1 MPKGR
6 RGGRVRGAGGRRRLM
21 LMAGANRALDA
32 LFPGMPCAGI
42 AKRQHSGEAVPLA
55 AAQEAAGLFLACR
68 GRAGVGGGAWEGCG

>member
-6 RGGRVRGAGGRRRLM
+6 RGGRVRGAGGRRRLLM
-21 LMAGANRALDA
+21 MAGAKRARDA
-32 LFPGMPCAGI
+32 TLSGMLCAGI
-42 AKRQHSGEAVPLA
+42 AKRQHGGEAVPLA